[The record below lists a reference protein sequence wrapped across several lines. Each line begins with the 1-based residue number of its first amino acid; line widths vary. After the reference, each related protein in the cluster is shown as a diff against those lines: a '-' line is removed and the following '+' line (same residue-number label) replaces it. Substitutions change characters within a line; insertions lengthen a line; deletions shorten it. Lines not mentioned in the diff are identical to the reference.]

1 MTEFNFDITEEIGE
15 ISKNDKGYSKEVNL
29 ISYNGAKPKID
40 IRNWSTDEDDNKKMG
55 KGITLTEDEA
65 IKLMEILNEYFYEDD
80 NEEN

>member
-1 MTEFNFDITEEIGE
+1 MADFNFDITEEIGE

-40 IRNWSTDEDDNKKMG
+40 IRNWSIDEDDNKKMG

-65 IKLMEILNEYFYEDD
+65 IKLMEILNEYFGEEDS
-80 NEEN
+80 EED